1 MSTFPIMKVIFVEGG
16 ITLIWLSVHL
26 CNVVLL
32 EILIELEAM
41 ELLNISY
48 IVIVIVFD
56 FLHFD
61 KIFVPKKH
69 FPKIP
74 FFYEI

>member
-1 MSTFPIMKVIFVEGG
+1 MKVIFVEGG

-26 CNVVLL
+26 CNVVLH

-48 IVIVIVFD
+48 IVIVFD

-61 KIFVPKKH
+61 EIFVPKKH